1 VDARVIAVSVERA
14 SRRGN
19 GGLGWIG
26 AGACPVPA
34 RRAMTPEVI
43 DVKPVGGRGSEPPT
57 RSGTEESAVSMAA
70 NSARGWSVEGWRA
83 FWRAPSPEAALKR
96 VPTVVTPDVE
106 AVWPRIPGR
115 VRGSGEY
122 ARRIVDLLAVVP
134 DLRLELGEHA
144 ARGEFVFLR
153 WMARGTGP
161 DGPFEGIGTDRFRL
175 RGGLVAESLIMS
187 DLPVFEALARFVGS
201 GGRPGAA

>member
-1 VDARVIAVSVERA
+1 MD
-14 SRRGN
+14 
-19 GGLGWIG
+19 
-26 AGACPVPA
+26 
-34 RRAMTPEVI
+34 
-43 DVKPVGGRGSEPPT
+43 
-57 RSGTEESAVSMAA
+57 
-70 NSARGWSVEGWRA
+70 GWRA
-83 FWRAPSPEAALKR
+83 FWGAPSPEVALKR

-115 VRGSGEY
+115 VRGSGGY

-144 ARGEFVFLR
+144 TNGDFVFLR

-187 DLPVFEALARFVGS
+187 DLAVFGALARSVER
-201 GGRPGAA
+201 GGRHGGT